1 MVAEVKMNILDRY
14 CAKEFLRFL
23 AIIVISFVSLYLI
36 IDFFEKI
43 RMFLSNQAKI
53 YQIVSFFFCSIPM
66 IIWQILPASVLMAAL
81 ISFGSLSRHSE
92 IIAMKACGVS
102 LYRTAAPIIVI
113 AALISGLAF
122 IISEFVTP
130 YTNQKANY
138 IRLVEIQKQVMAGT
152 FRENQIWYRG
162 KEGIYNFKV
171 FDTRTNSLQGITIY
185 YVDNKL
191 HLVKRV
197 DAERG
202 EWRSGKWIFYNVIAT
217 SFTPGMFPELLAMP
231 YQVMA
236 LPEHP
241 DNFIGIQKN
250 AENMGYVELRKYIKN
265 IKSEGYDA
273 TSYLVD
279 LYGKVAFPLVN
290 IIMAIIGLASALRGE
305 RRGSQAQGLAA
316 GIIIGFSYWIVFAFT
331 VSLGR
336 AGVLSPLLAA
346 WSANILFGLAAGL
359 LFLRVR
365 T

>member
-1 MVAEVKMNILDRY
+1 MKILDRY
-14 CAKEFLRFL
+14 CVKEFLRYL

-43 RMFLSNQAKI
+43 RMFLSNQANV
-53 YQIVSFFFCSIPM
+53 YQMASFFFCSVPM

-81 ISFGSLSRHSE
+81 IAFGSLSRHSE

-102 LYRTAAPIIVI
+102 LYRLTAPIVVI
-113 AALISGLAF
+113 AAFISVLAF
-122 IISEFVTP
+122 ISSEFVTP

-138 IRLVEIQKQVMAGT
+138 IRLVDIQKQVMAGT
-152 FRENQIWYRG
+152 FKENQIWYRG

-171 FDTRTNSLQGITIY
+171 FDPHTSSLQGITIY

-191 HLVKRV
+191 HLLKRV

-202 EWRSGKWIFYNVIAT
+202 EWSRGKWIFYHVINT
-217 SFTPGMFPELLAMP
+217 SFLPGLFPELQITP
-231 YQVMA
+231 YQVMT

-241 DNFIGIQKN
+241 GNFMGIQKD
-250 AENMGYVELRKYIKN
+250 AENMGFMELRRYIMN

-273 TSYLVD
+273 TSYIVD
-279 LYGKVAFPLVN
+279 LYGKLAFPFVN
-290 IIMAIIGLASALRGE
+290 IIMAIIGLAAALRGE
-305 RRGSQAQGLAA
+305 RRGSQSQGLAA
-316 GIIIGFSYWIVFAFT
+316 GIFIGFSYWIVFAFT

-336 AGVLSPLLAA
+336 AGVLPPLLAA
-346 WSANILFGLAAGL
+346 WSANILFGLTAAL
-359 LFLRVR
+359 LFRRVR

>member
-1 MVAEVKMNILDRY
+1 MTILDRY

-43 RMFLSNQAKI
+43 RMFLSNQANI
-53 YQIVSFFFCSIPM
+53 YQMVSFFFCSMPM

-81 ISFGSLSRHSE
+81 IAFGSLSRHSE

-113 AALISGLAF
+113 AVLICGLSF

-130 YTNQKANY
+130 YTNQKANH
-138 IRLVEIQKQVMAGT
+138 IKLVEIQKHVMAGA

-171 FDTRTNSLQGITIY
+171 FDRRTSSLQGITIY

-217 SFTPGMFPELLAMP
+217 SFTPETFPELQAIP
-231 YQVMA
+231 YQVMS

-241 DNFIGIQKN
+241 DNFLGIQKD
-250 AENMGYVELRKYIKN
+250 AENMGYLELRRYIRD
-265 IKSEGYDA
+265 IQSEGYDA
-273 TSYLVD
+273 TSYRVD
-279 LYGKVAFPLVN
+279 LYGKLAFPLVN

-305 RRGSQAQGLAA
+305 SRGSQAQGLAA

-331 VSLGR
+331 ISLGR
-336 AGVLSPLLAA
+336 AGVLPPLLAA
-346 WSANILFGLAAGL
+346 WSANILFGLTAGL

>member
-1 MVAEVKMNILDRY
+1 MSILDRY

-23 AIIVISFVSLYLI
+23 AIIVISFVCLYLI

-43 RMFLSNQAKI
+43 RMFLSNQANM
-53 YQIVSFFFCSIPM
+53 YQMVSFFFCSIPM
-66 IIWQILPASVLMAAL
+66 IIWQILPASILMAAL
-81 ISFGSLSRHSE
+81 IAFGSLSRHSE

-113 AALISGLAF
+113 AVLICGLSF
-122 IISEFVTP
+122 IISEFITP
-130 YTNQKANY
+130 YTNQKANH
-138 IRLVEIQKQVMAGT
+138 IRVVEIQKQVMAGA

-171 FDTRTNSLQGITIY
+171 FDARTNSLQGITIY

-191 HLVKRV
+191 HLVKRT

-202 EWRSGKWIFYNVIAT
+202 EWRDGKWIFYNVVAT
-217 SFTPGMFPELLAMP
+217 SFTPGTFPELQTMP

-241 DNFIGIQKN
+241 DNFLSAQKD
-250 AENMGYVELRKYIKN
+250 AENMGYLELRRYIRD
-265 IKSEGYDA
+265 IQSEGYDA
-273 TSYLVD
+273 TSYRVD
-279 LYGKVAFPLVN
+279 LHGKLAFPLVN
-290 IIMAIIGLASALRGE
+290 IIMAIIGLASALRSE
-305 RRGSQAQGLAA
+305 NRGSQAQGLAA
-316 GIIIGFSYWIVFAFT
+316 GIVIGFSYWIVFAFT

-336 AGVLSPLLAA
+336 AGVLPPLLAA

-359 LFLRVR
+359 LVLRVR

>member
-1 MVAEVKMNILDRY
+1 MNILDRY
-14 CAKEFLRFL
+14 CAKEFLKFL
-23 AIIVISFVSLYLI
+23 AIIIVSFVSLYLI

-43 RMFLSNQAKI
+43 RMFLSNRASI
-53 YQIVSFFFCSIPM
+53 YQMVSFFLCSIPM

-81 ISFGSLSRHSE
+81 IAFGSLARHSE
-92 IIAMKACGVS
+92 IIAMKACGIS

-113 AALISGLAF
+113 AALICGLAF

-138 IRLVEIQKQVMAGT
+138 IRLVNIQKQAAAGT

-162 KEGIYNFKV
+162 KEGIYNFKL
-171 FDTRTNSLQGITIY
+171 FDGRTKSLQGITIY

-191 HLVKRV
+191 HLIKRV
-197 DAERG
+197 DAEKG
-202 EWRSGKWIFYNVIAT
+202 EWREGKWIFYNVITT
-217 SFTPGMFPELLAMP
+217 SFTPGTFPELQALP
-231 YQVMA
+231 YQVMP

-241 DNFIGIQKN
+241 DNFLGIQKD
-250 AENMGYVELRKYIKN
+250 AENMGYRELRRYISD

-273 TSYLVD
+273 TSYIVD
-279 LYGKVAFPLVN
+279 LHGKLAFPLVN
-290 IIMAIIGLASALRGE
+290 VIMAIIGLASALRSDS
-305 RRGSQAQGLAA
+305 RGSQAQGLAA

-346 WSANILFGLAAGL
+346 WSANIIFGLAAGL